1 MYQGCYT
8 ALITPFDV
16 NGSIDIPGLD
26 QLVDFQISQGISG
39 ILAVGTTGESPTLSW
54 EEHQR
59 VIQTIH
65 TRAESR
71 TRVIAGTGSNNTRE
85 SIAATKFAAGIG
97 VDSVLLID
105 PYYNGPSSLEIR
117 REYLE
122 PIAHDFPSLSIMPY
136 VIPGRTGTQLLPQDL
151 ALANSSFG
159 NIDSVK
165 EATGNID
172 NARTI
177 RELCGPRFSILAGD
191 DHMVLEL
198 MLDRRVSAQGVVS
211 VASNIAPAAIRELV
225 EAALSKNDD
234 KAHKIGSQLSPL
246 FEIVTV
252 LTSEDSKHGPVQVK
266 ARNPLATK
274 TLMRI
279 MGFPAGS
286 ARQPIGKLT
295 RRSMD
300 IVIRNARQVY
310 EETKILKPIED
321 FFDVDLSDRLYSEK
335 HLSGLFYE
343 SY

>member
-1 MYQGCYT
+1 MYRGCYT

-16 NGSIDIPGLD
+16 SGSVDIPGLK
-26 QLVDFQISQGISG
+26 QLVEFQISQGVSG

-65 TRAESR
+65 EIAESR
-71 TRVIAGTGSNNTRE
+71 TKVIAGTGSNNTRE
-85 SIAATKFAAGIG
+85 SLAATKFAARIGI
-97 VDSVLLID
+97 DSILLID

-122 PIAHDFPSLSIMPY
+122 PIAREFPSISIMPY
-136 VIPGRTGTQLLPQDL
+136 VIPARTGTQLLPQDL
-151 ALANSSFG
+151 ALANSSFS

-177 RELCGPRFSILAGD
+177 RQLCGPGFSIIAGD
-191 DHMVLEL
+191 DHMALEL
-198 MLDRRVSAQGVVS
+198 MLDRKISAQGVIS

-225 EAALSKNDD
+225 EAALAGNDD
-234 KAHKIGSQLSPL
+234 KAHKMGDQLSPL
-246 FEIVTV
+246 FDLVTV
-252 LTSEDSKHGPVQVK
+252 LTSEESGHGPVQVK

-279 MGFPAGS
+279 MGFPAGPT
-286 ARQPIGKLT
+286 RQPIGKLT
-295 RRSMD
+295 RRSID
-300 IVIRNARQVY
+300 IVLRKARQVF
-310 EETKILKPIED
+310 EESKILKPIED

-335 HLSGLFYE
+335 HISGLFYE